1 MFNMSQEKLDGGDL
15 VVKCL
20 LNEGVSKIFGIVGGE
35 LLRIYDAIHRWGR
48 EAGIDTIMVRHEQ
61 AGGHMADAWARATG
75 NIGVCMGTLGP
86 GVTHLVP
93 AVAAA
98 NSDSIPLIVIG
109 AQIGRMFEDTGIL
122 QGGVD
127 QIALMRPITKAQ
139 IQVEEPN
146 EIPKAIQR
154 AFKLALSGRRGPVY
168 LEFRETALVRKAS
181 EEDLKKIVEPE
192 KYRPQR
198 RPYGN
203 PEDIKKAIEVLKT
216 AEKPIIV
223 AGGGA
228 IASEASNELIKLSET
243 YSIPAGTTINGI
255 GSINSSHKT
264 FLDSYLISNAYR
276 TAASEADVVL
286 SLGCKWDYSIL
297 YGAAPIWN
305 PNQKI
310 IQVDIDP
317 SEIGKNRPA
326 EVSIIGDCKAVI
338 LQLLEE
344 MEENLPK
351 QKITQ
356 WSEWNNYLQEIK
368 KRDIKQIEVLLKSK
382 KMPMKPERLAF
393 EVLDFIPNDAQL
405 VLDGGDIV
413 VFTFK
418 YINYKPRP
426 PRSTFY
432 PISMGHLGIG
442 IPYAISVKLAKPDKL
457 VLCLTGDGSF
467 MFNVQ
472 ELETAVR
479 LNLPII
485 IVVANNSAWGMIKSN
500 QKNNLGKRYCDVDF
514 PPINYAKIAEG
525 FGCYGE
531 KIKDPEEIK
540 PALQRAID
548 SGKPSVIDVDIAF
561 ETPPA
566 MKVIGLYK
574 KSKGLFG

>member
-20 LNEGVSKIFGIVGGE
+20 LNEGVSKIFGLVGGE

-344 MEENLPK
+344 MEKNLPK

>member
-344 MEENLPK
+344 MEKNLPK

-540 PALQRAID
+540 PALQRAIN

>member
-1 MFNMSQEKLDGGDL
+1 MSQEKLDGGDL